1 MANKTSYSGKELT
14 TAVAVPG
21 TLLSHHKEYATLTNQ
36 INVLH
41 TIEHGYSQRAASTL
55 DL

>member
-1 MANKTSYSGKELT
+1 M
-14 TAVAVPG
+14 AVPG
-21 TLLSHHKEYATLTNQ
+21 RLLGHHKEYATLTNQ

-41 TIEHGYSQRAASTL
+41 TIEHGYSKRAVFTL